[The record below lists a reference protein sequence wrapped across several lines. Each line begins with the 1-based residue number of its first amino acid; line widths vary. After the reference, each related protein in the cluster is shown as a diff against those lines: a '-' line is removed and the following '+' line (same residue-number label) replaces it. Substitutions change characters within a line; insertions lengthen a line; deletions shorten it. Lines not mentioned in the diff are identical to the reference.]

1 LKIKPFAMLNS
12 EKIGNEFYQNLG
24 MVFYAVAMVDK
35 NVRPVKVKRLLKY
48 VRQRWLDVD
57 DFEDEFHTDAA
68 YQIEIVF
75 DWLEDEEKDGDEY
88 FDEFEEFYKEY
99 PEKFTPKLKALIIE
113 TAESIASSFA
123 GKNKSE
129 MLIIFRLKQLFNH

>member
-1 LKIKPFAMLNS
+1 MLNS

-24 MVFYAVAMVDK
+24 KLFYAVAMAD
-35 NVRPVKVKRLLKY
+35 NSVRPKEVERLREF
-48 VRQRWLDVD
+48 VRQFWLDVD
-57 DFEDEFHTDAA
+57 DFEDEFHTDSA

-75 DWLEDEEKDGDEY
+75 DWLESEEKDGDDY
-88 FDEFEEFYKEY
+88 FKEFEEFYNEH
-99 PEKFTPKLKALIIE
+99 PGKFSDKLKKLIVE

-129 MLIIFRLKQLFNH
+129 MLIIFKLKTLFNH